1 IIRRM
6 VLETPP
12 KFLTE
17 ALTAAAYNPHAAI
30 IPPESFIRHLFLTA
44 PDELIVKCL
53 EAFARFA
60 PRLMCKFLAG
70 DLAPIGG
77 TPRLLP
83 AGIEPKHL
91 GRCPPAKT
99 PRCASVRSPSW
110 RDSTSLAR
118 PERTAVHF
126 VRERASAIASRMR
139 GASRPSRLSC
149 WNATLCPDS
158 PSSSRHRVLSPY
170 RVY

>member
-1 IIRRM
+1 FIYSGQFDRETLDALYNLIVDGDDGRDVPRHYWTLVEIGRAPATPPEIIRRM

-60 PRLMCKFLAG
+60 P
-70 DLAPIGG
+70 
-77 TPRLLP
+77 
-83 AGIEPKHL
+83 
-91 GRCPPAKT
+91 
-99 PRCASVRSPSW
+99 
-110 RDSTSLAR
+110 
-118 PERTAVHF
+118 
-126 VRERASAIASRMR
+126 
-139 GASRPSRLSC
+139 
-149 WNATLCPDS
+149 
-158 PSSSRHRVLSPY
+158 
-170 RVY
+170 